1 MCVCVCVFVLE
12 SVRVLTTKLC
22 FCSVRTIQKASSAI
36 FLAAR
41 DFGIALPM
49 APRPWWQ
56 VFLGTNDNKGKDLAE
71 VANAILGTYKNK
83 LVVVVQQEQKDLSN
97 DVIDWL
103 IATKGFVRP
112 LVPDGKA
119 FNDSESFLWFYY
131 KDFFEKEMQQNE

>member
-1 MCVCVCVFVLE
+1 
-12 SVRVLTTKLC
+12 
-22 FCSVRTIQKASSAI
+22 
-36 FLAAR
+36 
-41 DFGIALPM
+41 M

-83 LVVVVQQEQKDLSN
+83 LVVVVVQQEQKDLN
-97 DVIDWL
+97 DAIDWL